1 MSKEVLDL
9 FPKSTLTSIET
20 VADTVLALVEGQ
32 QMTDANGL
40 AVPKDQLH
48 GQAAEISVDK
58 FYFRPSLDYCDS
70 AMKSNMLGASQDSMI
85 GRI

>member
-20 VADTVLALVEGQ
+20 VADTVLALVDGQ

-48 GQAAEISVDK
+48 GQAAEISIDK
-58 FYFRPSLDYCDS
+58 FYFRPILDYCDV
-70 AMKSNMLGASQDSMI
+70 AMKNNMLGASQDSMI